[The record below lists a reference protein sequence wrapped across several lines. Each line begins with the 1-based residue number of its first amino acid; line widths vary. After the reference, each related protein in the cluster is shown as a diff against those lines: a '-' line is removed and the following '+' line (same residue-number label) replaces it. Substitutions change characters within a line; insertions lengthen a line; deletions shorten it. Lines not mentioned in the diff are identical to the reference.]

1 MDNSFDLTIDNLI
14 KSIDMYRSLLNI
26 TEDAKMNLIK
36 Y

>member
-14 KSIDMYRSLLNI
+14 KLIDMYRSLLNI
-26 TEDAKMNLIK
+26 TEYAKMNLIK

>member
-14 KSIDMYRSLLNI
+14 KLIDMYRSLLNI